1 MMENQDLYSKIADL
15 VASARQNVV
24 RTISQ
29 TMVLTYYEIGRM
41 IIENEQQGEL
51 RATYGK
57 QVLKEL

>member
-41 IIENEQQGEL
+41 IIENEQ
-51 RATYGK
+51 
-57 QVLKEL
+57 